1 MSWWRRSLGSA
12 QPADLLFLAYVGI
25 SGLLILAFG
34 WQLTWPL
41 WLGLTVS
48 HLAMLAIGV
57 WWSGRTAKHPSVAGF
72 LRDSYPLLFIGFLYW
87 ELRYLALLFSSGYN
101 DPIVLRWEEALF
113 GEQLA
118 MTLSQRLPYLWLSET
133 MHFFYASYWYL
144 LLAALIALY
153 LRRRFAGFRQ
163 LVFAELVVYFG
174 CYIIFT
180 FFPVAGPH
188 YQFPV
193 IGGHLS
199 EGFLYQLVHWVLE
212 DGGSKG
218 AAFPSSHVAVA
229 VAISLVTWRYD
240 RVVWLVTLPF
250 VVGLTISTVYG
261 RFHYGID
268 AAAGILAAVIFV
280 GLAGVLQRWTA
291 RTGRRVLGNAKSGS
305 PV

>member
-1 MSWWRRSLGSA
+1 LNWVKRQLAAA
-12 QPADLLFLAYVGI
+12 QPADLIFLAYVLL
-25 SGLLILAFG
+25 SGLLILMFG
-34 WQLTWPL
+34 WRLSPGL
-41 WLGLTVS
+41 WIGLTLS
-48 HLAMLAIGV
+48 HLAILAIGV
-57 WWSGRTAKHPSVAGF
+57 WWSGRVARHPSVAGF
-72 LRDSYPLLFIGFLYW
+72 FRDTYPLLFIAFLYW
-87 ELRYLALLFSSGYN
+87 ELRYLALLFSSGYY
-101 DPIVLRWEEALF
+101 DSLILRWEEAVF

-144 LLAALIALY
+144 LLASLVALY
-153 LRRRFAGFRQ
+153 LRRRFGGFRQ
-163 LVFAELVVYFG
+163 LVFAELIVYFG

-180 FFPVAGPH
+180 FLPVAGPH
-188 YQFPV
+188 YQFPL

-199 EGFLYQLVHWVLE
+199 DGIFYRFVHWVLE

-229 VAISLVTWRYD
+229 VTITLVTWRYD
-240 RVVWLVTLPF
+240 RVVCLVTLPF

-268 AAAGILAAVIFV
+268 AASGVLAAVV
-280 GLAGVLQRWTA
+280 LVVVANAVHHWLARIWSAQP
-291 RTGRRVLGNAKSGS
+291 GNAALEL

>member
-1 MSWWRRSLGSA
+1 MSWVRRYLGDA
-12 QPADLLFLAYVGI
+12 QPSDLVFLAYVGV
-25 SGLLILAFG
+25 SGLLVLAFG
-34 WQLTWPL
+34 WQLTSGL
-41 WLGLTVS
+41 WIGLTAS
-48 HLAMLAIGV
+48 HLAILVIGV
-57 WWSGRTAKHPSVAGF
+57 WWSGRTARHPSVAGF
-72 LRDSYPLLFIGFLYW
+72 FRDSYPLLFIAFLYW
-87 ELRYLALLFSSGYN
+87 ELRYLALLFSSGYQ
-101 DPIVLRWEEALF
+101 DPLVLRWEEAVF

-118 MTLSQRLPYLWLSET
+118 MTLSQRFPYLWLSEA

-144 LLAALIALY
+144 LLAALIGLY
-153 LRRRFAGFRQ
+153 LRGRFEGFRQ
-163 LVFAELVVYFG
+163 LVFAELVVYFA
-174 CYIIFT
+174 CYVIFT

-193 IGGHLS
+193 IGGPLS
-199 EGFLYQLVHWVLE
+199 EGSLYQLVHWVLE

-229 VAISLVTWRYD
+229 VAVSLVTWRHD

-268 AAAGILAAVIFV
+268 AAAGVLVAVVLVPVASVLQSWLAASWR
-280 GLAGVLQRWTA
+280 GG
-291 RTGRRVLGNAKSGS
+291 LGNAALGS

>member
-1 MSWWRRSLGSA
+1 
-12 QPADLLFLAYVGI
+12 
-25 SGLLILAFG
+25 
-34 WQLTWPL
+34 
-41 WLGLTVS
+41 
-48 HLAMLAIGV
+48 
-57 WWSGRTAKHPSVAGF
+57 VAGF

-101 DPIVLRWEEALF
+101 DPIILRWEEALF

-144 LLAALIALY
+144 LLAALIGLY
-153 LRRRFAGFRQ
+153 LRGRFEGFRQ

-174 CYIIFT
+174 CYVIFT

-280 GLAGVLQRWTA
+280 VLSGALQRWLAATWQ
-291 RTGRRVLGNAKSGS
+291 RVLGNATPAL